1 MHSFYSLICF
11 IQQTITIISIL
22 FRQTG
27 AGVRF
32 DEIGNIQR
40 RVVEHGKTPAGVVGE
55 PLLDCI
61 YLGQYPYRCC
71 IYEFTRRCSKIH
83 CRVKGPEVRTPS
95 KSRRTMFS
103 NGCIDHLGYVDNLLP
118 GAIVVVDVVIAAGYL
133 SNLQFG
139 FPSLVPEKMQISTRS
154 LPKHLDALD

>member
-1 MHSFYSLICF
+1 
-11 IQQTITIISIL
+11 
-22 FRQTG
+22 
-27 AGVRF
+27 
-32 DEIGNIQR
+32 
-40 RVVEHGKTPAGVVGE
+40 
-55 PLLDCI
+55 
-61 YLGQYPYRCC
+61 
-71 IYEFTRRCSKIH
+71 
-83 CRVKGPEVRTPS
+83 
-95 KSRRTMFS
+95 MFS